1 MFATLTD
8 SDRRL
13 AIQRLTALWALN
25 ECGLGGVLH
34 AFNSPFTGLLVGSL
48 AMVCIAFICA
58 LSEQKWKTVMTS
70 LLLVLVIKALVSPHS
85 SPTAYLAVTFQA
97 VTGALI
103 YRFIPYL
110 SIASVLFVTLGLIE
124 SALQRLLTLTIL
136 YGNTLWDAINI
147 WGEWVTERWGVL
159 MPVSSASL
167 IIWTYLTI
175 HLAAGVLIGWSV
187 YKSLKAVSSEWGK
200 GQYQLVLT
208 ETDTRTFFKV
218 RKKNKWRRYVFFLA
232 LIAMIVFAYSGVP
245 DPESNIQQGLIAV
258 MRAFAILTL
267 WYVFLA
273 PALIRW
279 LQGYLSKKH
288 KQLSIEVAQT
298 MEMFPRFLWIIDRVR
313 TESSGLRSLRRLKYI
328 VVHSL
333 LYILQYRTHDDTD
346 SNGTSQKS

>member
-1 MFATLTD
+1 MFASITD
-8 SDRRL
+8 TDRRL

-58 LSEQKWKTVMTS
+58 LARQKWKTVMTS

-85 SPTAYLAVTFQA
+85 SPTAYLAVSFQA

-110 SIASVLFVTLGLIE
+110 SVASVLFVTLGLIE

-147 WGEWVTERWGVL
+147 WGEWVTEKWGVL
-159 MPVSSASL
+159 IPVSSASL
-167 IIWTYLTI
+167 IIWTYLSI

-187 YKSLKAVSSEWGK
+187 YKTLKAVSSEWGK
-200 GQYQLVLT
+200 GQYQLVLK
-208 ETDTRTFFKV
+208 EGDARTFFKAG
-218 RKKNKWRRYVFFLA
+218 KKNKWRRYVFFFV
-232 LIAMIVFAYSGVP
+232 LIAIIVFAYSGLP
-245 DPESNIQQGLIAV
+245 DPDSNIQQGLIAI

-279 LQGYLSKKH
+279 LQSYLSKKH
-288 KQLSIEVAQT
+288 KQLSAEVAQT
-298 MEMFPRFLWIIDRVR
+298 MEMFPRLLWIIDRVR
-313 TESSGLRSLRRLKYI
+313 TESSSLRSLRRIKYI

-333 LYILQYRTHDDTD
+333 LYILQYRTDDDTD
-346 SNGTSQKS
+346 INGTGQES